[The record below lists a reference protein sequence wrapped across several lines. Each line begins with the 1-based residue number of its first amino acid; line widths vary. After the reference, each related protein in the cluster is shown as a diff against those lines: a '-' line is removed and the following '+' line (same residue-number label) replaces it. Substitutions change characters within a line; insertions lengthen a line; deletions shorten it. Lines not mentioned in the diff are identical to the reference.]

1 MSVNNFDRVAF
12 LYDALVRL
20 VFGNSMFRAQ
30 TFLLDKIKDN
40 ATVLIIGGG
49 TGWILKA
56 LKPGCEVWYIDS
68 SSKMIERARKQDVT
82 CKVHFITGTESDIP
96 GRTFDVIITNFYF
109 DLFTTTKVDTVI
121 KKIKTVMKPDAH
133 WIVTYFVD
141 KAWWQRIMLNVMYLF
156 FNVTCNIESKKL
168 PAWLESFDQNGFKMI
183 ESKTF
188 YAGFIKTV
196 LWRSKF
202 I

>member
-20 VFGNSMFRAQ
+20 VFGNSMFKAQ
-30 TFLLDKIKDN
+30 TFLLDKIKND

-56 LKPGCEVWYIDS
+56 LKPGCEVWYFDS
-68 SSKMIERARKQDVT
+68 SSKMIEKARKQDVI
-82 CKVHFITGTESDIP
+82 CKVHFITGTENEIP
-96 GRTFDVIITNFYF
+96 DRTFDVIITNFYF
-109 DLFTTTKVDTVI
+109 DLFITTKVDAVI
-121 KKIKTVMKPDAH
+121 KRIKTVTEPDAR
-133 WIVTYFVD
+133 WIATDFVD
-141 KAWWQRIMLNVMYLF
+141 KAWWQRIMLRVMYLF
-156 FNVTCNIESKKL
+156 FSVTCNIESKKL
-168 PAWLESFDQNGFKMI
+168 PAWIESFEKNGFSII

>member
-1 MSVNNFDRVAF
+1 MSVNNFNRVAF

-30 TFLLDKIKDN
+30 TFLLNKIKDD

-68 SSKMIERARKQDVT
+68 SSKMIEKARKQDVI
-82 CKVHFITGTESDIP
+82 CKVHFIIGTENNIP
-96 GRTFDVIITNFYF
+96 DRTFDVVITNFYF
-109 DLFTTTKVDTVI
+109 DLFTTTKVDAVI
-121 KKIKTVMKPDAH
+121 KKIKTVIEPDAH
-133 WIVTYFVD
+133 WIVTDFVD
-141 KAWWQRIMLNVMYLF
+141 KAWWQRIMLHVMYLF
-156 FNVTCNIESKKL
+156 FSVTCGIESKKL
-168 PAWLESFDQNGFKMI
+168 PAWIESFDQNGFSVT

-188 YAGFIKTV
+188 YAGFIKT
-196 LWRSKF
+196 LLLSNKS

>member
-1 MSVNNFDRVAF
+1 MSVNNFNRVAF
-12 LYDALVRL
+12 VYDALVKL
-20 VFGNSMFRAQ
+20 VFGNSMVRAQ
-30 TFLLDKIKDN
+30 TFLLNKIKDD

-56 LKPGCEVWYIDS
+56 LKAGCEVWYIDA
-68 SSKMIERARKQDVT
+68 SSKMIEKARKQDVL

-96 GRTFDVIITNFYF
+96 HRTFDVIITNFYF
-109 DLFTTTKVDTVI
+109 DLFTTPKADAVI
-121 KKIKTVMKPDAH
+121 KKIKIVMKPDAN
-133 WIVTYFVD
+133 WIVTDFID
-141 KAWWQRIMLNVMYLF
+141 EAWWQRIMLNVMYF
-156 FNVTCNIESKKL
+156 FFRVTCNIESKKL
-168 PAWLESFDQNGFKMI
+168 PGWIESFDQNGFNMI

-196 LWRSKF
+196 LWKRKF